1 MNKLLLTSVL
11 ALAFAL
17 PAVSSYAGVNALG
30 VHLPIERAEVS
41 ESTGGYVA
49 EDFGDTFNVQKLSN
63 DNSSITADNNGEKYV
78 VFGVDLNSINNS

>member
-17 PAVSSYAGVNALG
+17 PLSSYAGVNALG

-49 EDFGDTFNVQKLSN
+49 KDFGDTLNVQKLNNSE
-63 DNSSITADNNGEKYV
+63 SSITSDGNAEKYV
-78 VFGVDLNSINNS
+78 VFGVDLNAINNS

>member
-17 PAVSSYAGVNALG
+17 PLSSYAGVNALG
-30 VHLPIERAEVS
+30 VHLPIERNEVS

-49 EDFGDTFNVQKLSN
+49 SDFGDTLKVQKLSN
-63 DNSSITADNNGEKYV
+63 SDRSITSDSDREKYL
-78 VFGVDLNSINNS
+78 VFGVDLNKINNS

>member
-11 ALAFAL
+11 ALALAL

-41 ESTGGYVA
+41 ESTGGYVSK
-49 EDFGDTFNVQKLSN
+49 DFGDTFNVQKLTS
-63 DNSSITADNNGEKYV
+63 DSSSISSDSDNDKYL
-78 VFGVDLNSINNS
+78 VFGVDLNAINNS

>member
-17 PAVSSYAGVNALG
+17 PLSSYAGVNTLG

-41 ESTGGYVA
+41 DTAAGGYVSK
-49 EDFGDTFNVQKLSN
+49 DFGDTFNVQKLNSS
-63 DNSSITADNNGEKYV
+63 NSSITSDNNAEKYV
-78 VFGVDLNSINNS
+78 VFGVDLNAINNS